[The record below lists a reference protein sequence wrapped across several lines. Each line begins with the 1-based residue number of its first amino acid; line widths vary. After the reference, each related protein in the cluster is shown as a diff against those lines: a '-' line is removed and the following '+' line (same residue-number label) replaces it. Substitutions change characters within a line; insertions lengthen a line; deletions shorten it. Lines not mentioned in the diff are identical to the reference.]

1 MLDGLHGLIKL
12 IYDSAFSS
20 SLTGLSKSDEEV
32 SDCTIDILQNYNL
45 RIFVLDGMIISGGKE
60 DWKNI

>member
-12 IYDSAFSS
+12 IYDSAPSS
-20 SLTGLSKSDEEV
+20 P
-32 SDCTIDILQNYNL
+32 
-45 RIFVLDGMIISGGKE
+45 LDGMIISGGKE